1 MKTKERGGFTLL
13 ELLTVI
19 AIISV
24 LASIVIVA
32 APRVLEKAKVTR
44 QEANFRSLQT
54 ALSTYMAD
62 HNSFPPAYGYPRFEP
77 VDFNGNGIAGGA
89 TEPSAESFHIQ
100 FYMDYLPFGRD
111 PNLNDEFANDYDMN
125 QNGRIEFFEHVP
137 PLLENIIQV
146 PGLEDYDI
154 FTTDNQIPIGQR
166 PVAYVAVNSKDAEI
180 FAKYCERT
188 NRPMADAWDPSD
200 GGLQRIRFRTTQYDR
215 FALVAVGPGGNEG
228 GILTPPQTVLDNYI
242 ANTGQNIY
250 YALALRAYYLATRDL
265 NNNNVKD
272 FDFASRTQQNEGTAF
287 PELPDGSRGLG
298 PMLYSGS

>member
-1 MKTKERGGFTLL
+1 MKRQERGGFTLL

-24 LASIVIVA
+24 LASIVVVA

-62 HNSFPPAYGYPRFEP
+62 NNSFPPAYGYPRFEA
-77 VDFNGNGIAGGA
+77 VDFDGDGNTGNSNADNFYIR
-89 TEPSAESFHIQ
+89 

-111 PNLNDEFANDYDMN
+111 PNLNDEFANDFDMN
-125 QNGRIEFFEHVP
+125 QNGQIDFFEHVP
-137 PLLENIIQV
+137 PLV
-146 PGLEDYDI
+146 EDIPNLNAYTL
-154 FTTDNQIPIGQR
+154 FTTSNQIPFGQR
-166 PVAYVAVNSKDAEI
+166 PVAYVTVNSKDAEI

-188 NRPMADAWDPSD
+188 NRPLADAWDPSD

-228 GILTPPQTVLDNYI
+228 GILTPPESVLNNYI

-265 NNNNVKD
+265 NNNNITD
-272 FDFASRTQQNEGTAF
+272 FDFVSRTQQNEGTAF
-287 PELPDGSRGLG
+287 PVLPDGSRGLG
-298 PMLYSGS
+298 PMLYTGS